1 MSKPVNRQTDRRG
14 QKHNLVCVV
23 YVVSGG
29 REEGKRQCRRACWKQ
44 WGQVQSCPAFDQR
57 NYIIL
62 CYSYSIFLSV
72 CYNGHLSRW
81 TCVSRYRNF
90 SILDFNG
97 GAKDDAGGTV
107 VVTSGATRRAKLQ
120 SNCHHQL
127 PTFSRPDVIPVAKPT
142 VSKHWRENFLDFIG
156 GWDWQ
161 ATYYDCLTSDLH
173 V

>member
-1 MSKPVNRQTDRRG
+1 MSKPVNRQTDRQTDVDKNITLFVLCTLSVEDVKKERD
-14 QKHNLVCVV
+14 NVV
-23 YVVSGG
+23 EPVESSEVKSKVVRLLTNVTISFF
-29 REEGKRQCRRACWKQ
+29 A
-44 WGQVQSCPAFDQR
+44 
-57 NYIIL
+57 IL
-62 CYSYSIFLSV
+62 IPPFSLSV

-142 VSKHWRENFLDFIG
+142 VSKH
-156 GWDWQ
+156 
-161 ATYYDCLTSDLH
+161 
-173 V
+173 